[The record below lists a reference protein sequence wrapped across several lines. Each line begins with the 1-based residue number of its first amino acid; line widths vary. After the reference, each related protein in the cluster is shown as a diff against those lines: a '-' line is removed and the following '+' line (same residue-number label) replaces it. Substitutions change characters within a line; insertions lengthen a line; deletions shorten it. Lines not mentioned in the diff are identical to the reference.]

1 MTAPPEIPGRGPA
14 EIVAVSPVPAT
25 AEPYDGHH
33 RVRTD
38 APGRPDPL
46 SRAAPDHGLAGP
58 SLASGRPPDGMAPA
72 PGASAE
78 PQQASPAAASVL
90 RQGFAPE
97 EGLAPFASAETR
109 QPDPTRDPAFAVPL
123 RAAPR
128 APSAQADQHGETT
141 QKMPVDMG
149 GTSRIA
155 PLSDTPPGAAP
166 VAEPGAVDRGLTEP
180 RGGTLPS
187 TTTAVHADAG
197 RPGPGSPQHAA
208 LQVADAVRQAGPTGA
223 LEIALDPEELGRVRL
238 VFSAAEA
245 GLAVTLQAERGETL
259 EMLRRHVDLL
269 LSDLRARGFDDVQV
283 DFGGSMWGGQRE
295 ASKERGIARHEDAG
309 VSPAATAATAA
320 AHADVPAPTGGLDLR
335 L

>member
-1 MTAPPEIPGRGPA
+1 M
-14 EIVAVSPVPAT
+14 
-25 AEPYDGHH
+25 
-33 RVRTD
+33 
-38 APGRPDPL
+38 
-46 SRAAPDHGLAGP
+46 
-58 SLASGRPPDGMAPA
+58 
-72 PGASAE
+72 
-78 PQQASPAAASVL
+78 L